1 MTSRKASAWVIA
13 FAFIVLAA
21 YELID
26 TGEVS
31 DPLPETPTAQGELRP
46 PDSNG
51 DSPDPVQFERAR
63 VLRVVD
69 GDTILVRRLS
79 ASPDTR
85 AERVRYIGVDT
96 PESVK
101 PNSPVECFGKQA
113 SDYNAK
119 LVEGKTVRLE
129 PDIEPLDRYGRTL
142 AFVYVEGTLVNAKLL
157 SEGFAQ
163 TIEIKPNVSKAKYF
177 TRVQLMAKRTNK
189 GLWGACDR

>member
-13 FAFIVLAA
+13 FAFLVLAA

-26 TGEVS
+26 TPNVP

-51 DSPDPVQFERAR
+51 DSPDRVQFERAR

-79 ASPDTR
+79 ASPDAR

-119 LVEGKTVRLE
+119 LVEGKMVRLE
-129 PDIEPLDRYGRTL
+129 PDIEPSDRYGRTL
-142 AFVYVEGTLVNAKLL
+142 AFVYVDGTLVNAKLL
-157 SEGFAQ
+157 SEGFAE